1 MALFIGCDDE
11 VSPYYLRLAD
21 GILSLDKDTDS
32 YDKDWIRR
40 TDRDM
45 PPDMIRTHMLRQQA
59 FQDEMRRKMG
69 PPPDSPS
76 SSRVQQQLDDMLQQ
90 SAELIN
96 SLIQKQGKEDH
107 MSGEEELD
115 KINTILMSI
124 GTTIKSNDSNTF

>member
-1 MALFIGCDDE
+1 
-11 VSPYYLRLAD
+11 
-21 GILSLDKDTDS
+21 
-32 YDKDWIRR
+32 
-40 TDRDM
+40 M